1 VSRRIPLRTDPP
13 ARCRCGKVIDFTYP
27 RYPCS
32 VEGCEVVGCENC
44 IWEWDEEPVCK
55 KHYFEES
62 NKRAQEN
69 S

>member
-1 VSRRIPLRTDPP
+1 VSRRIPLRVDPP
-13 ARCRCGKVIDFTYP
+13 ARCRCGKVIDFTQLLYE
-27 RYPCS
+27 CS
-32 VEGCEVVGCENC
+32 IEACLVVGCENC
-44 IWEWDEEPVCK
+44 MWEWDEAPVCK